1 MRGEA
6 IYRIGQYHYAAG
18 RYNLAIPQF
27 RLYLAR
33 YPGGAWAEA
42 SAYWMAYSCLQFAR
56 SRPDRAAYLDTAET
70 YVTALESKGR
80 GAYYWPL
87 ARAARARILLAR
99 GTKDDSVSAARAL
112 RDARSTVPPE
122 EAAGVLLLSLQAQPA
137 APEAAAWDDSLRWDY
152 PLSPEARLLGQPK
165 PRVAASPTPAPAAT
179 PMPQVVPRPEP
190 VPPKPDPAPLK
201 KGGSSLQLGAFAQRD
216 NAERFRAE
224 LAAKKIDARIVPL
237 TASGKTLYRVLAG
250 NYPDA
255 ETAQREGKKTGY
267 AFRVVEEK

>member
-1 MRGEA
+1 
-6 IYRIGQYHYAAG
+6 
-18 RYNLAIPQF
+18 
-27 RLYLAR
+27 
-33 YPGGAWAEA
+33 
-42 SAYWMAYSCLQFAR
+42 MAHSCLQFAR

-70 YVTALESKGR
+70 YLAALESKGR

-99 GTKDDSVSAARAL
+99 GDSAGAARAL
-112 RDARSTVPPE
+112 RDARGAVPPE

-137 APEAAAWDDSLRWDY
+137 AAEASAWDDSLRWDY

-165 PRVAASPTPAPAAT
+165 PRVAASNPSAPAAT

-190 VPPKPDPAPLK
+190 LPPKPEAAPK
-201 KGGSSLQLGAFAQRD
+201 KGGSSLQLGAFAQRE
-216 NAERFRAE
+216 NAERLRAE
-224 LAAKKIDARIVPL
+224 LAAKRIDARIVPL